1 MIEMENPTQIIR
13 EILVRQQI
21 ISTALVILMAVM
33 AGLAGWIL
41 WEAARDRRRRERE
54 QREQREWEDL
64 QIARGEPYFRRM

>member
-21 ISTALVILMAVM
+21 ISTALVILMAVL

-41 WEAARDRRRRERE
+41 WEAARDRRRRE
-54 QREQREWEDL
+54 QEQREWEDL